1 MPIMLIHCANLFIT
15 HCAPYDPCPYCKLVY
30 KPHLL
35 VVPGTSGNGSHFSMV
50 NSGKKA
56 KTRGH
61 YAGVFWLTNKAKSN
75 LIFY

>member
-1 MPIMLIHCANLFIT
+1 MHPNPLIT
-15 HCAPYDPCPYCKLVY
+15 QYSYTPSAPCLYCKLVY
-30 KPHLL
+30 KCHLL
-35 VVPGTSGNGSHFSMV
+35 VVPDIIGNGSHFSMM

-61 YAGVFWLTNKAKSN
+61 SAGVIWLTNKAKSN